1 MCIAWGLIL
10 WMEWLWIEYDGNGFH
25 HLFIFYIG
33 HVPSIANLC
42 KNVFQGLGETLKMD
56 ENAIG
61 KVFEMDEINKVGQ
74 WMDEPQE
81 VHKAL
86 VFFWFFSQ
94 VVSFSSIVWLSHI
107 NFPLEFHRL
116 FEYQRTHWVILFLH
130 ESIHCHTWVH
140 TCFKV

>member
-1 MCIAWGLIL
+1 M
-10 WMEWLWIEYDGNGFH
+10 WIEYDGNGFH

-94 VVSFSSIVWLSHI
+94 VVSFSSIV
-107 NFPLEFHRL
+107 
-116 FEYQRTHWVILFLH
+116 
-130 ESIHCHTWVH
+130 
-140 TCFKV
+140 